1 MSHYFCLNDFGPSWQ
16 TNKESS
22 VNVKLSIEN
31 MLTPAHHEGQKG
43 IHKCRTKMSYIYK
56 QNMHLKVDYMVCF
69 NTILQ
74 IHVVPIM

>member
-1 MSHYFCLNDFGPSWQ
+1 
-16 TNKESS
+16 
-22 VNVKLSIEN
+22 